1 MTLRQLAQILLSAE
15 DLDKE
20 VKIAYRESGGMDI
33 TSIKFDGN
41 ILTIGASGYSEDKL
55 KVRTEIEVK
64 SPYSETPQ
72 IF

>member
-41 ILTIGASGYSEDKL
+41 ILTIGASGYSADKL
-55 KVRTEIEVK
+55 TVRTEVEVK
-64 SPYSETPQ
+64 SPFSETPQ